1 MNGLISA
8 FMHLDFFRKIGKK
21 YMVKVYALHFHEIMK
36 VLGLQKEFLVTYL
49 FFRKK
54 LKRKMKNFILMIRI
68 TENAVFESCGYP
80 SEYFRDFNLDGSFL
94 NSVPLKLHFQHFEAF
109 SEETIID
116 FVCRG
121 KKVVSEFY
129 AYPVRYF
136 SELKT

>member
-8 FMHLDFFRKIGKK
+8 FMRLDFFRKVGKK
-21 YMVKVYALHFHEIMK
+21 YMVKVYALHFQEIMK
-36 VLGLQKEFLVTYL
+36 VLGLQKEFLVTYF

-94 NSVPLKLHFQHFEAF
+94 NSVPLKLHFQHFF
-109 SEETIID
+109 RRND
-116 FVCRG
+116 YRFCLQR

-129 AYPVRYF
+129 AYPLRYF